1 MVLFPLRRMLL
12 SFKATTKFVPSTGG
26 DALFG
31 AQSNEVV
38 LAVSIKPYAV
48 NTLTLAQRA
57 RHKGLDILAITDSKV
72 SPLRQC
78 ADYSQTTSARQP
90 VDHKKAP
97 GQGRAL
103 ISALT

>member
-1 MVLFPLRRMLL
+1 M

-26 DALFG
+26 DALYG

-38 LAVSIKPYAV
+38 LVVSIKPYAV

-72 SPLRQC
+72 SRCDSVPIIRRRQVLDSQLTIKKRPARAGRSSLR
-78 ADYSQTTSARQP
+78 
-90 VDHKKAP
+90 
-97 GQGRAL
+97 
-103 ISALT
+103 